1 MTWSPAVAGGSAALA
16 ASASWA
22 ISTVLFKAAIVR
34 HGPRAMNAFRIA
46 IALLLFWTSTLLIDG
61 GVAWR
66 SLATRDGGVLLLS
79 GALGL
84 AVGDV
89 FLFEA
94 VKRLGAQPAIA
105 LNQLSPIWSA
115 ALGFALGSES
125 LGMRDLGGI
134 AMVLGGVLLVIFGR
148 AKRETTGASDAVAD
162 AAARRLRI
170 SGTLCGVV
178 SSLCNAT
185 AGVMTHHAISAVGV
199 LPGSTLRMSGAA
211 VGTFLAT
218 LAMRR
223 GAIDFAPLRMLPQMR
238 RELVAVFLA
247 TFLGIFLQQA
257 AYANLDASVALCLL
271 STTPLFLLPMAVG
284 ILHERYRWIAWF
296 GTLLATA
303 GVPLLLMAD

>member
-1 MTWSPAVAGGSAALA
+1 MTLDPAVAGGAAALSAA
-16 ASASWA
+16 ASWA

-61 GVAWR
+61 DAALR
-66 SLATRDGGVLLLS
+66 ALTTRDGGVLLLS

-94 VKRLGAQPAIA
+94 LKRLGAQPAIA

-115 ALGFALGSES
+115 AFGFLLGTERLGGREF
-125 LGMRDLGGI
+125 GGI
-134 AMVLGGVLLVIFGR
+134 ALVLGGVLLVIFGR
-148 AKRETTGASDAVAD
+148 APTVHAVAPD
-162 AAARRLRI
+162 AIERAAARRLRLT
-170 SGTLCGVV
+170 GTACGIA

-185 AGVMTHHAISAVGV
+185 AGMMTHHAIRAVGD

-211 VGTFLAT
+211 AGTLLAT
-218 LAMRR
+218 LVMRR
-223 GAIDFAPLRMLPQMR
+223 SALDFAPLRQLPRMR
-238 RELVAVFLA
+238 KELVAVFLA

-257 AYANLDASVALCLL
+257 AYARLDASVALCLL
-271 STTPLFLLPMAVG
+271 STTPLFLLPMAVTL
-284 ILHERYRWIAWF
+284 LHERYRLIAWI

-303 GVPLLLMAD
+303 GVPLLLFD